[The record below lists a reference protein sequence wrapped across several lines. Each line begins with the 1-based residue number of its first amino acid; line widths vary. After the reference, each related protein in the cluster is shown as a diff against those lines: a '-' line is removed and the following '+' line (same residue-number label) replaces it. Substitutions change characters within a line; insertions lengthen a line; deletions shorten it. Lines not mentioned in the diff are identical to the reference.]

1 MRRNGLLARPS
12 GTGDGPAESAASF
25 PNPRVKPMP
34 IDELLEPIAEGAPC
48 GEDLSFSTEFDEI
61 VELRREDDASL
72 PLGDW
77 KEKGKDPK
85 VADWPALC
93 TLCEDLLRTR
103 SKDLRLAGW
112 LADGWYQQRGL
123 AGLADGVVLCTRLV
137 ERYWEH
143 VHPLPEDG
151 DQEQRVGALRWLL
164 ARTVALVGLA
174 RHAPVVESRHADA
187 KAAFDALAR
196 LQAAVD
202 PKVGA
207 EGPSFVTAREALK
220 ALVDDLPVEA
230 DAFLPATG
238 DGSAAPAAPA
248 IAAAAA
254 AHAGPLQTRAQA
266 LHQLRQVADFF
277 RRTEPHSPVAYLAD
291 KAAKWGAMDLHSWL
305 RTVIKDG
312 GSLAQL
318 EELLGVE
325 PPKS

>member
-1 MRRNGLLARPS
+1 
-12 GTGDGPAESAASF
+12 
-25 PNPRVKPMP
+25 MP
-34 IDELLEPIAEGAPC
+34 IDELLQPIAEGAPC
-48 GEDLSFSTEFDEI
+48 GEDLSFSAEFDEI
-61 VELRREDDASL
+61 AELRREDDASL

-93 TLCEDLLRTR
+93 KLCETLLRTR

-112 LADGWYQQRGL
+112 LADGWAQQRGL
-123 AGLADGVVLCTRLV
+123 AGLADGLALCTGLV
-137 ERYWEH
+137 EQHWDH
-143 VHPLPEDG
+143 VHPQPEDG

-174 RHAPVVESRHADA
+174 RHAPVVEPQHRHA
-187 KAAFDALAR
+187 KAAFDGLGR

-202 PKVGA
+202 PKLGA
-207 EGPSFVTAREALK
+207 DGPSYMAARDALK

-230 DAFLPATG
+230 DELAAEFDAGAAVPG
-238 DGSAAPAAPA
+238 GAPAGQAT
-248 IAAAAA
+248 AAAQG
-254 AHAGPLQTRAQA
+254 GPLQTRAQA

-305 RTVIKDG
+305 RTVIKDH
-312 GSLAQL
+312 GSMAQL

-325 PPKS
+325 PPKT